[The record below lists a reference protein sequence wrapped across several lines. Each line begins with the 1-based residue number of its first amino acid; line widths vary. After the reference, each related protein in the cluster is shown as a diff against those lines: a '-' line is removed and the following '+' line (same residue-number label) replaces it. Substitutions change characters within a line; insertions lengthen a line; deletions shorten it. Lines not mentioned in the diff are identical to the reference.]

1 MKKDYIY
8 NLLAILY
15 LILPPTLYEI
25 INYFIVRCF
34 NNMSVIKVIL
44 ILLLIF
50 WIAYDIEVRLIKIK
64 NELIA
69 AISSFIA
76 TLTFV
81 LIFFEIKI
89 ISLILIFVLNISI
102 FLYSK
107 KRINSPSQK
116 MGTVS
121 KKSDK
126 ILSYFCLVF

>member
-1 MKKDYIY
+1 MEIKMKKDYIY

-69 AISSFIA
+69 AIASFIA

-107 KRINSPSQK
+107 KRIN
-116 MGTVS
+116 
-121 KKSDK
+121 
-126 ILSYFCLVF
+126 

>member
-1 MKKDYIY
+1 MKKDHIY

-15 LILPPTLYEI
+15 LILPPTLYVI

-50 WIAYDIEVRLIKIK
+50 WIATFIYDIEVRLIKIK

-69 AISSFIA
+69 AIASFIA

-89 ISLILIFVLNISI
+89 LSLILIFVLNISI

-107 KRINSPSQK
+107 KRIN
-116 MGTVS
+116 
-121 KKSDK
+121 
-126 ILSYFCLVF
+126 

>member
-8 NLLAILY
+8 NLLEILY

-69 AISSFIA
+69 AIASFIA

-107 KRINSPSQK
+107 KRIN
-116 MGTVS
+116 
-121 KKSDK
+121 
-126 ILSYFCLVF
+126 

>member
-81 LIFFEIKI
+81 LIF
-89 ISLILIFVLNISI
+89 VLNISI
-102 FLYSK
+102 FLYRK
-107 KRINSPSQK
+107 KRIN
-116 MGTVS
+116 
-121 KKSDK
+121 
-126 ILSYFCLVF
+126 

>member
-107 KRINSPSQK
+107 KRIN
-116 MGTVS
+116 
-121 KKSDK
+121 
-126 ILSYFCLVF
+126 

>member
-1 MKKDYIY
+1 MKEDHIY

-69 AISSFIA
+69 AIASFIA

-107 KRINSPSQK
+107 KRIN
-116 MGTVS
+116 
-121 KKSDK
+121 
-126 ILSYFCLVF
+126 

>member
-81 LIFFEIKI
+81 LIFFEI
-89 ISLILIFVLNISI
+89 
-102 FLYSK
+102 
-107 KRINSPSQK
+107 
-116 MGTVS
+116 
-121 KKSDK
+121 
-126 ILSYFCLVF
+126 

>member
-1 MKKDYIY
+1 MKKDHIY

-89 ISLILIFVLNISI
+89 ISLILIFALNISI
-102 FLYSK
+102 FYIARK
-107 KRINSPSQK
+107 E
-116 MGTVS
+116 
-121 KKSDK
+121 
-126 ILSYFCLVF
+126 

>member
-1 MKKDYIY
+1 MKKDHIY

-34 NNMSVIKVIL
+34 INMSVIKVIL

-69 AISSFIA
+69 AIASFIA

-107 KRINSPSQK
+107 KRIN
-116 MGTVS
+116 
-121 KKSDK
+121 
-126 ILSYFCLVF
+126 

>member
-25 INYFIVRCF
+25 INYLIVRCF

-107 KRINSPSQK
+107 KRIN
-116 MGTVS
+116 
-121 KKSDK
+121 
-126 ILSYFCLVF
+126 

>member
-50 WIAYDIEVRLIKIK
+50 WIAYNIEVRLIKIK

-69 AISSFIA
+69 AIASFIA

-107 KRINSPSQK
+107 KRIN
-116 MGTVS
+116 
-121 KKSDK
+121 
-126 ILSYFCLVF
+126 

>member
-89 ISLILIFVLNISI
+89 ISLILIFALNISI
-102 FLYSK
+102 FYIARK
-107 KRINSPSQK
+107 E
-116 MGTVS
+116 
-121 KKSDK
+121 
-126 ILSYFCLVF
+126 

>member
-1 MKKDYIY
+1 MEIKIKKDYIY

-69 AISSFIA
+69 AIASFIA

-107 KRINSPSQK
+107 KRIN
-116 MGTVS
+116 
-121 KKSDK
+121 
-126 ILSYFCLVF
+126 

>member
-1 MKKDYIY
+1 MKKDHIY

-15 LILPPTLYEI
+15 LILPPTLYVI

-44 ILLLIF
+44 ILLLLLLIF
-50 WIAYDIEVRLIKIK
+50 WIATFIYDIEVRLIKIK

-69 AISSFIA
+69 AIVSFIA

-89 ISLILIFVLNISI
+89 KSLILIFVLNISI

-107 KRINSPSQK
+107 KRIN
-116 MGTVS
+116 
-121 KKSDK
+121 
-126 ILSYFCLVF
+126 

>member
-15 LILPPTLYEI
+15 LILPPTLYVI

-69 AISSFIA
+69 AIVSLIA

-107 KRINSPSQK
+107 KRIN
-116 MGTVS
+116 
-121 KKSDK
+121 
-126 ILSYFCLVF
+126 

>member
-1 MKKDYIY
+1 
-8 NLLAILY
+8 
-15 LILPPTLYEI
+15 
-25 INYFIVRCF
+25 
-34 NNMSVIKVIL
+34 MSVIKVIL

-69 AISSFIA
+69 AIASFIA

-107 KRINSPSQK
+107 KRIN
-116 MGTVS
+116 
-121 KKSDK
+121 
-126 ILSYFCLVF
+126 

>member
-1 MKKDYIY
+1 
-8 NLLAILY
+8 
-15 LILPPTLYEI
+15 
-25 INYFIVRCF
+25 
-34 NNMSVIKVIL
+34 MSVIKVIL

-69 AISSFIA
+69 AIASFIA

-89 ISLILIFVLNISI
+89 LSLILIFVLNISI

-107 KRINSPSQK
+107 KRIN
-116 MGTVS
+116 
-121 KKSDK
+121 
-126 ILSYFCLVF
+126 

>member
-34 NNMSVIKVIL
+34 INMSVIKVIL

-69 AISSFIA
+69 AIASFIA
-76 TLTFV
+76 TLIFV

-107 KRINSPSQK
+107 KRIN
-116 MGTVS
+116 
-121 KKSDK
+121 
-126 ILSYFCLVF
+126 

>member
-15 LILPPTLYEI
+15 LILPPALYEI

-34 NNMSVIKVIL
+34 GGMSVIKVIL

-102 FLYSK
+102 FLYRK
-107 KRINSPSQK
+107 KRIN
-116 MGTVS
+116 
-121 KKSDK
+121 
-126 ILSYFCLVF
+126 

>member
-34 NNMSVIKVIL
+34 INMSVIKVIL
-44 ILLLIF
+44 MLLLIF

-69 AISSFIA
+69 AIASFIA

-107 KRINSPSQK
+107 KRIN
-116 MGTVS
+116 
-121 KKSDK
+121 
-126 ILSYFCLVF
+126 

>member
-69 AISSFIA
+69 AIVSFIA

-89 ISLILIFVLNISI
+89 KSLILIFVLNISI

-107 KRINSPSQK
+107 KRIN
-116 MGTVS
+116 
-121 KKSDK
+121 
-126 ILSYFCLVF
+126 

>member
-15 LILPPTLYEI
+15 LILSPTLYEI

-69 AISSFIA
+69 AIASFIA
-76 TLTFV
+76 KLTFV

-107 KRINSPSQK
+107 KRIN
-116 MGTVS
+116 
-121 KKSDK
+121 
-126 ILSYFCLVF
+126 